1 VFAMM
6 SDPIVEDDKALEKSQ
21 EEVKI
26 IFSTNQKNVDTNN
39 RGVKVEVANEETP
52 KVEVQTFE
60 CVSDQSFVKRGE
72 EKTEFDQL
80 FWARA
85 TTETKVKLGG
95 LNDSILAL
103 VDHGSEINIMS
114 RDVYEKGKWPIDTDH
129 GWIMKAANTGRT
141 RLYGAC
147 PAIPTKI
154 GDVEVEQNFFVQNL
168 SAYPVLLGQPFIT
181 ASRMET
187 KVLDDGSHY
196 ARIRSVDGRKSVQ
209 FLTVKPD
216 NERHRLQL
224 REDPLPTS
232 PNFQDF

>member
-1 VFAMM
+1 M
-6 SDPIVEDDKALEKSQ
+6 KTT
-21 EEVKI
+21 
-26 IFSTNQKNVDTNN
+26 FSTNQEKVEAKTY
-39 RGVKVEVANEETP
+39 GVKIEAVHEKTP
-52 KVEVQTFE
+52 KVEAQTFE
-60 CVSDQSFVKRGE
+60 CAYDHSLMKRKE

-80 FWARA
+80 FWART

-95 LNDSILAL
+95 LDDSVLAL

-129 GWIMKAANTGRT
+129 GWIMRAANTGRT

-147 PAIPTKI
+147 PAVPTKI
-154 GDVEVEQNFFVQNL
+154 GDVEVEQNFFVQTL

-196 ARIRSVDGRKSVQ
+196 ARIRSVDGRKSDAI
-209 FLTVKPD
+209 FD
-216 NERHRLQL
+216 SEA
-224 REDPLPTS
+224 
-232 PNFQDF
+232 